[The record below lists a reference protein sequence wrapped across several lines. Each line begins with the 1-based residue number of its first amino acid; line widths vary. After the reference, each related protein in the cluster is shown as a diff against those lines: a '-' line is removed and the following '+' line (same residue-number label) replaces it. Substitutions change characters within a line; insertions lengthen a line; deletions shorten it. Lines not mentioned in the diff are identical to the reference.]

1 MTVEKELFP
10 LKNVVGSVSFQLK
23 KLAVS
28 GRVIENS
35 AGDSIQAVGYD
46 PQQLRL
52 SLQGIDY
59 LVQTLDEI
67 SGFLDGIVPEIEG
80 DAYIDISEPVRRI
93 KLRELSAEI
102 VGKIIPTPDPISSRA
117 SGDLDLF

>member
-1 MTVEKELFP
+1 MTVEEELFP
-10 LKNVVGSVSFQLK
+10 LRDVVESVAFQLR

-35 AGDSIQAVGYD
+35 AGESIQAVGYD

-52 SLQGIDY
+52 SLQGIDF

-67 SGFLDGIVPEIEG
+67 SGFLENIVHEIEG
-80 DAYIDISEPVRRI
+80 DVRIDISGPVQGI
-93 KLRELSAEI
+93 KLRELSAGI
-102 VGKIIPTPDPISSRA
+102 VGQIIPTPDSMCSRK